1 MYVCMYVYV
10 CIMSVCVYVCIH
22 TCSMCLDVFTCT
34 YIYIVESSL
43 PEKPKENMDQVDQ
56 VAQCPG
62 GQEGSAPLSFLV
74 V

>member
-1 MYVCMYVYV
+1 MLSTA
-10 CIMSVCVYVCIH
+10 SVRAELTESSHPVPLRFGPP
-22 TCSMCLDVFTCT
+22 TAGP
-34 YIYIVESSL
+34 VESSL